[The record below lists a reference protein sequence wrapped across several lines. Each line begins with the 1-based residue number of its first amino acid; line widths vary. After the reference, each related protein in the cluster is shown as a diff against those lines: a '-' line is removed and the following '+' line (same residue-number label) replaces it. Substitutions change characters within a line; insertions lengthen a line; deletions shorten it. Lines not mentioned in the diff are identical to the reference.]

1 MQKSFIKKIVPFFI
15 SRYAPR
21 GARYTFSTC
30 AEDLIVSD
38 ILGEFGI
45 KKPLYIDIGAHHPV
59 FGNNTYLLY
68 KKGGHGVL
76 VEPNKDLCEKIKNKR
91 PRDICLNGGA
101 GRNDGEEI
109 FYAFPRD
116 TRSTFS
122 KQQAEEWEKTSGQKP
137 TIQKHLTFSLNTIV
151 KKYFS
156 NTDIDLV
163 SIDAEG
169 YDVEIISG
177 FDFEKRPK
185 VFCIESVFYGKD
197 NPDLR
202 DKKILDLMNERGYL
216 LELQTRNNS
225 IFVDKNLKR
234 KK

>member
-1 MQKSFIKKIVPFFI
+1 MQVLKKILLFLKARF
-15 SRYAPR
+15 APR

-30 AEDLIVSD
+30 AEDLIVAD
-38 ILGEFGI
+38 ILGELGI
-45 KKPLYIDIGAHHPV
+45 KKPIYIDIGAHHPV

-68 KKGGHGVL
+68 RRGGHGVL

-91 PRDICLNGGA
+91 PRDVCLNGGA
-101 GRNDGEEI
+101 GRNDGEEN
-109 FYAFPRD
+109 FYAFSRD

-122 KQQAEEWEKTSGQKP
+122 KQQAEEWEKASGQKP
-137 TIQKHLTFSLNTIV
+137 TIQKQLTFSLNTIV

-156 NTDIDLV
+156 NSDIDLV

-177 FDFEKRPK
+177 YNFEKRPK
-185 VFCIESVFYGKD
+185 VFCIESIFFGIE
-197 NPDLR
+197 NPDPR
-202 DKKILDLMNERGYL
+202 DRQIFDLMKKHEYL
-216 LELQTRNNS
+216 LKLQTRNNS
-225 IFVDKNLKR
+225 IFVDSNLKI